1 VISTALDLPDL
12 LCEPPD
18 PVYSGGG
25 CGYPQTAN
33 QKQRLRLL
41 WPSPGALY
49 GGIPTIWSRDS
60 TFAPGEASHATCA
73 VCGNAFFTTRAGVT
87 PLAELSHNPVPFD
100 DIGLERSTVALLGRV
115 THQALIPS
123 VAFSVCLYTATE
135 KGVSHSGTTCI
146 QAGCGM
152 QTSEGASTLLEHLLR
167 VTSPPLYERRLLPR
181 FYPSLNGLIRK
192 LLNLLASPRGFEPL
206 LPP

>member
-1 VISTALDLPDL
+1 VNHRIRFIPGEGADTRKQPTKSNAFVCFGPRPARFTEAFRQFGRVILP
-12 LCEPPD
+12 
-18 PVYSGGG
+18 
-25 CGYPQTAN
+25 
-33 QKQRLRLL
+33 LRLEKQ
-41 WPSPGALY
+41 AM
-49 GGIPTIWSRDS
+49 R
-60 TFAPGEASHATCA
+60 TCA

-100 DIGLERSTVALLGRV
+100 EIGLERSTVALLGRV